1 MLQILLVAALVST
14 IIGIINEGAKTGWTE
29 GYDLNLKFRAT
40 IFLAVFLIVSITAG
54 NNYLKER

>member
-1 MLQILLVAALVST
+1 MVAALIST
-14 IIGIINEGAKTGWTE
+14 IIGIINEGIKTGWTE
-29 GYDLNLKFRAT
+29 GYIYNHISRAT